1 MSKLGTRTSLSNIP
15 IVDDIL
21 FQGKKLFFFFNN
33 NFLLTGD
40 KFMPELHLRQPG
52 FTYTFFKPFTKH
64 REMIQIFKETGD

>member
-1 MSKLGTRTSLSNIP
+1 MISCFKAKN
-15 IVDDIL
+15 
-21 FQGKKLFFFFNN
+21 FFFFFNN

-52 FTYTFFKPFTKH
+52 FTYTFLKPFTKH